1 MTTLFTAHAP
11 SARTARRF
19 FLPLLLVVGCLLL
32 PACRRRRAVPP
43 PDSQAA
49 VADSAAAAPAGSES
63 APTRNLPPPPPTEPS
78 AAVAGRLDL
87 NEVNQRIRD
96 FRENNGRMPRSIEE
110 LVATKYL
117 PVMPPVPPGM
127 KLVIGPD
134 KEHAVLAGR

>member
-1 MTTLFTAHAP
+1 MTTLRPAQAPFT
-11 SARTARRF
+11 RTTRRI
-19 FLPLLLVVGCLLL
+19 FLPLLLSFGCLLL

-43 PDSQAA
+43 PDAQA
-49 VADSAAAAPAGSES
+49 VTDSVAAAPAGSES
-63 APTRNLPPPPPTEPS
+63 APTRILPPPPPTEPS